1 MAKKVTFSNGDF
13 TKDSMIGVGSISSK
27 GVIVKDN
34 SSAMITN
41 IIEPDEVK
49 RYIIREEIEKIVD
62 ASEAGG
68 FYQPDWEKLLK
79 DEDL

>member
-1 MAKKVTFSNGDF
+1 MAKKVFFSNGDF
-13 TKDSMIGVGSISSK
+13 AKDTMIGVGSMSSK

-49 RYIIREEIEKIVD
+49 RFIIREEIEKIVD
-62 ASEAGG
+62 ACDAGD
-68 FYQPDWEKLLK
+68 FYQPVWEELLK